1 MDSSI
6 KLSELNEF
14 ISCPICHGY
23 LIDATT
29 VNECLHTFCRS
40 CILKHIKNDH
50 NDCPKCSTIIHERRP
65 LDYIVYDRNKQDIV
79 YKLVPQLYISEL
91 SKRLAAQEARD
102 IDSLTRFILEKKF
115 LHVILVQRT
124 KDLNNHNH
132 KLIHNHKQQQQ
143 QNNTNSSSQE
153 ITKSQPPI
161 YLKCQQTVKV
171 HHIRKLLAMKF
182 QFAENDRV
190 NILYKGDIVN
200 DDDQISNLAQSLT
213 FCLQYEVYRLRT
225 KPEGTTNPNES
236 K

>member
-1 MDSSI
+1 MDPSI

-14 ISCPICHGY
+14 ISCPICRGY

-50 NDCPKCSTIIHERRP
+50 NDCPKCSTIIHARRP
-65 LDYIVYDRNKQDIV
+65 LDYIVYDRSKQDIV

-124 KDLNNHNH
+124 KDLNNHNQRQ
-132 KLIHNHKQQQQ
+132 ISS
-143 QNNTNSSSQE
+143 NSSSQE
-153 ITKSQPPI
+153 TTKSHPPI

-182 QFAENDRV
+182 QFAGNDRV

-200 DDDQISNLAQSLT
+200 DNDQISNLAQSLT

-225 KPEGTTNPNES
+225 KQENTTKSCES
-236 K
+236 